1 MERTFQRKGFAPV
14 RPGDEVEVN
23 IESVGAKGDGIAKI
37 KGFVIIVP
45 GAKQGETIKVKI
57 SKVFKKMAF
66 ADIIGEGSASE
77 SSEEVKEESSDENFE
92 ESDEE
97 DEMGE
102 EEDSEEPVDE
112 R

>member
-1 MERTFQRKGFAPV
+1 MERTFQRRSFAPV
-14 RPGDEVEVN
+14 SPGDEVEVN

-45 GAKQGETIKVKI
+45 GAKQGETVKVKI

-66 ADIIGEGSASE
+66 ADIVGAGQPSDSGSSNEDAQD
-77 SSEEVKEESSDENFE
+77 SDDSPKE

-97 DEMGE
+97 
-102 EEDSEEPVDE
+102 EED